1 MTDDLPG
8 SFSSLIRLY
17 RTMPRCVI
25 PSDALRLPG
34 FVVCLAVLGLLA
46 PGCGRGG
53 LETAE
58 VTGRVTVNGQPLSS
72 GTVAFMSPQGPV
84 AKGQINSDGSF
95 RMDPYDPSAGK
106 GVVVGR
112 YEVIISAPDP
122 KAQAAVKGHDYGSI
136 PSLIPERYTVAAT
149 SGLSFEVK
157 PGQRNVA
164 NFELT
169 KP

>member
-1 MTDDLPG
+1 
-8 SFSSLIRLY
+8 
-17 RTMPRCVI
+17 MPICVTRF
-25 PSDALRLPG
+25 AVLRLPAFAAFLG
-34 FVVCLAVLGLLA
+34 LAVLFA
-46 PGCGRGG
+46 AGCGRKDR

-58 VTGRVTVNGQPLSS
+58 VTGRVTVNGQPLTS
-72 GTVAFMSPQGPV
+72 GMVAFMCEQGPV
-84 AKGQINSDGSF
+84 AKGQISSDGSF

-112 YEVIISAPDP
+112 YQVMISAPDP

-136 PSLIPERYTVAAT
+136 PSLIPERYSVPAT
-149 SGLSFEVK
+149 SGLTFEVK
-157 PGQRNVA
+157 RGQRNAA